1 MKKVRPHRNIYYGWL
16 INYVPDTVR
25 TIVDDFKDK
34 IFSLFKTN
42 TPKEIIINSIRNLFI
57 PKKKRTKRKKIRRLF
72 KRKGDYYYEQKRVNN
87 FWNNN

>member
-25 TIVDDFKDK
+25 TIVGDFKDK

-42 TPKEIIINSIRNLFI
+42 TPKRIIINSIKNLFI
-57 PKKKRTKRKKIRRLF
+57 PKKKNKKKKKIEDYL
-72 KRKGDYYYEQKRVNN
+72 KEKEIIIMNRKG
-87 FWNNN
+87 

>member
-57 PKKKRTKRKKIRRLF
+57 PKKKKEQKEKKLEDYLKEKEIIIMN
-72 KRKGDYYYEQKRVNN
+72 RKG
-87 FWNNN
+87 

>member
-25 TIVDDFKDK
+25 TIVGDFKDK

-42 TPKEIIINSIRNLFI
+42 TPKEIIINSIRNFFI
-57 PKKKRTKRKKIRRLF
+57 PKKKNKKKKKIEDYL
-72 KRKGDYYYEQKRVNN
+72 KEKEIIIMNRKG
-87 FWNNN
+87 

>member
-16 INYVPDTVR
+16 INDVPDTVR

-57 PKKKRTKRKKIRRLF
+57 PKKKEQKEKKLEDYLKEKEIIIMN
-72 KRKGDYYYEQKRVNN
+72 RKG
-87 FWNNN
+87 

>member
-25 TIVDDFKDK
+25 TIVGDFKDK

-42 TPKEIIINSIRNLFI
+42 TPKEIIINSIRNFFI
-57 PKKKRTKRKKIRRLF
+57 PKKRNKKKKKIEDYL
-72 KRKGDYYYEQKRVNN
+72 KEKEIIIMNRKG
-87 FWNNN
+87 